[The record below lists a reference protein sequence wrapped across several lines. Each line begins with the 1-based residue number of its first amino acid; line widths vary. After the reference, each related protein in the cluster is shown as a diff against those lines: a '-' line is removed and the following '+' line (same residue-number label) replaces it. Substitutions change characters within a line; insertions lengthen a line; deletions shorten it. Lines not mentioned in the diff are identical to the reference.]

1 MKLKGLFTPFKVGLF
16 VLAAIGAFVAFYSF
30 VHKGG
35 LSKEDSVDVFAIFHD
50 ASGLEKK
57 TQVLIAGI
65 PVGEVTSVALYQG
78 QFARIGLRI
87 LKSVHLRTDAAITKR
102 SASIL
107 GEYVLD
113 IYAGSEQTPL
123 MPDGGQILHVFDEQG
138 MQQIF
143 QALGKIT
150 DDIQAV
156 TKELR
161 NVMAGQQ
168 GSIQQIVKNL
178 SDVSSTLDR
187 TVAINGE
194 RLDQTLANFQRL
206 SAQLVALTSAQK
218 GNVGEIVEN
227 VRVAS
232 GEARQALATLDQILG
247 ANKGNLAEN
256 FAGLKSTLGRLD
268 DSLHNV
274 QDITKKI
281 DQGDG
286 AIGRLVSDKALG
298 DKLDRT
304 LTSTSQFVDR
314 LVGMQTEVSMDVD
327 YMFGEAASKGYLNLK
342 LSPKPDKYYLVQVV
356 DDSRGTPAFA
366 VTQTTPA
373 NPNFQEPAQ
382 EITTTT
388 RSFKFSGEFAKI
400 IEPATFRIGIIES
413 TAGGGVDLALFGD
426 NLRFTTDLFDFNDF
440 YQPLP
445 RVRSYLTA
453 RFLDHFEVRGGV
465 DDMLNCDNYSGFR
478 MNCAQRNLVASE
490 GRGYTLGGRE
500 MFLGGALTFTDDDLK
515 AVLAAAPVPK

>member
-1 MKLKGLFTPFKVGLF
+1 MKLRSFVTPFKVGLF
-16 VLAAIGAFVAFYSF
+16 VLVAIGAFIGFYTF

-35 LSKEDSVDVFAIFHD
+35 LSKEDSVDCFAVFHD

-65 PVGEVTSVALYQG
+65 AVGEVTSITLYEG
-78 QFARIGLRI
+78 QYARIGLRI
-87 LKSVHLRTDAAITKR
+87 LKTVKLRTDGAITKR

-113 IYAGSEQTPL
+113 LYAGSEQAPL
-123 MPDGGQILHVFDEQG
+123 MKDGGQIVNVVDQAG

-168 GSIQQIVKNL
+168 GSIQQIVRNL
-178 SDVSSTLDR
+178 SAVSSTLDR

-194 RLDQTLANFQRL
+194 RLDETLGNFQRL
-206 SAQLVALTSAQK
+206 SAQLASIASAQR

-232 GEARQALATLDQILG
+232 DEARQALATLDQVLG
-247 ANKGNLAEN
+247 ANKGSLAEN
-256 FAGLKSTLGRLD
+256 FASLKTTLGHLD
-268 DSLHNV
+268 DSLRNV
-274 QDITKKI
+274 QDITKRI
-281 DQGDG
+281 DQGEG
-286 AIGRLVSDKALG
+286 PIGRLVNDKALG

-304 LTSTSQFVDR
+304 LTGASTLVDR
-314 LVGMQTEVSMDVD
+314 IVGMQTEVSMDVD
-327 YMFGEAASKGYLNLK
+327 YMWGEAAAKGYLNLK
-342 LSPKPDKYYLVQVV
+342 LIPKADKYYLVQVV
-356 DDSRGTPAFA
+356 DDSRGTPQFAF
-366 VTQTTPA
+366 TQTTPA
-373 NPNFQEPAQ
+373 APLTQEPAQ
-382 EITTTT
+382 QVITTT
-388 RSFKFSGEFAKI
+388 RSFKFSGEFAKT
-400 IEPATFRIGIIES
+400 IEPATFRLGIIES
-413 TAGGGVDLALFGD
+413 TAGGGVDVNLLGND
-426 NLRFTTDLFDFNDF
+426 LRFTTDLFDFNDF

-445 RVRSYLTA
+445 RLRSYLTA

-465 DDMLNCDNYSGFR
+465 DDALNCDSYSGFR
-478 MNCAQRNLVASE
+478 FNCAQRNVVAAE

-500 MFLGGALTFTDDDLK
+500 LFFGGAFTFTDEDLK
-515 AVLAAAPVPK
+515 AVLAAAPMPK